1 AIKRCFSTAVNLKD
15 FNVLAAE
22 LRAIAKTQPK
32 MEMPDTQLLKS
43 LGRDDLVHAIRK
55 KHGGFMSVAQKL
67 GWHIETSNGLDM
79 HKKLHAGSAYPI
91 AVRLW
96 IVLDSLWEVTSS
108 SGQIECFPCFGVTCT
123 SDMLA
128 IKRCFSTAVNLKDF
142 NVLAAELRAI
152 AKTQPKMEMP
162 DTQLLKSLGR
172 DDLVHAIRKKHGGF
186 MSVAQKL
193 GWHIETSNGLDM
205 HKKLATRQKR
215 REARL
220 LELKKHNVF

>member
-1 AIKRCFSTAVNLKD
+1 MLAVKRCFSTAVNLKD

-55 KHGGFMSVAQKL
+55 KHGGFV
-67 GWHIETSNGLDM
+67 
-79 HKKLHAGSAYPI
+79 
-91 AVRLW
+91 
-96 IVLDSLWEVTSS
+96 
-108 SGQIECFPCFGVTCT
+108 
-123 SDMLA
+123 
-128 IKRCFSTAVNLKDF
+128 
-142 NVLAAELRAI
+142 
-152 AKTQPKMEMP
+152 
-162 DTQLLKSLGR
+162 
-172 DDLVHAIRKKHGGF
+172 
-186 MSVAQKL
+186 SVAQKL